1 VTMHEKE
8 RAEPLLWEN
17 KERVREAEQ
26 TMVEDA
32 VNFLQDYDDIPKADR
47 KKSLHIPMTTSKETR
62 QTRSGKKG
70 DHPGTSM
77 GETRRLL

>member
-1 VTMHEKE
+1 MHEKE

-47 KKSLHIPMTTSKETR
+47 KKVYIF
-62 QTRSGKKG
+62 Q
-70 DHPGTSM
+70 
-77 GETRRLL
+77 